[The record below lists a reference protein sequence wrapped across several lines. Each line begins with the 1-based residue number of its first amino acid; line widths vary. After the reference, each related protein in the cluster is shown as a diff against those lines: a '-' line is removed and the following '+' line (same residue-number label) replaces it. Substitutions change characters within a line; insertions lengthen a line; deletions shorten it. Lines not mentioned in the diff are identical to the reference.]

1 MLSSAS
7 DPDLFSDAYPAR
19 ITALTEE
26 RKAGTKIVG
35 TFCLYVPDE
44 IIYAAG
50 ADRMILCGGS
60 NALIPPADEFLPR
73 SLCPLIRS
81 SFGSIL
87 TRNDPTT
94 AACPHVA
101 LVDLVIGE
109 TTCDGKKKMFELL
122 ADLVPT
128 HLIDL
133 PQKPDTP
140 GALLYFT
147 SELQKFCRV
156 MEELTG
162 NLVTDEAL
170 WKEIRDANR
179 TRRLLMRLFSLRRQ
193 NPPSIEGV
201 TVIRMMQ
208 RQFQLHPAEFRRR
221 LEALVTRLEALQG
234 TNPERTAKR
243 PRILF
248 SGCPVT
254 AGNMKVPEIIEERGG
269 VIVVEESCTGTRS
282 FWHLV
287 DEDEERDPLVALAE
301 RYLQIP
307 CACMTPNDRRI
318 EHILDLVRQY
328 SVDGV
333 VYSTL
338 QNCHGYN
345 TERHRVQ
352 QALREVGVPMLAI
365 ETDYG
370 DADREQIG
378 VRVDAF
384 LEMIQ

>member
-1 MLSSAS
+1 MLSPAS
-7 DPDLFSDAYPAR
+7 DPDLFADAYPAR
-19 ITALTEE
+19 IATLAEE
-26 RKAGTKIVG
+26 KEAGTKIVG
-35 TFCLYVPDE
+35 TLCLYVPDE

-50 ADRMILCGGS
+50 ADRVILCGGS
-60 NALIPPADEFLPR
+60 SALISAADEFLPR

-81 SFGSIL
+81 SFGAIV
-87 TRNDPTT
+87 TRDHLDTN
-94 AACPHVA
+94 ACPHVA
-101 LVDLVIGE
+101 LVDLVVGE

-128 HLIDL
+128 YVIDL

-140 GALLYFT
+140 GALLYFA
-147 SELQKFCRV
+147 SELKKFCRV

-162 NLVTDEAL
+162 NQVTDEQL
-170 WKEIRDANR
+170 WKEIRDANK

-193 NPPSIEGV
+193 NPPPIEGMA
-201 TVIRMMQ
+201 VIRIMQ
-208 RQFQLHPAEFRRR
+208 RQFQLHPEEFRRR
-221 LEALVTRLEALQG
+221 LETLVKELEAQQG
-234 TNPERTAKR
+234 TGLEKGVKR

-254 AGNMKVPEIIEERGG
+254 AGNQKVPEIIEERGG
-269 VIVVEESCTGTRS
+269 VIVAEESCTGTRS

-287 DEDEERDPLVALAE
+287 DENEKREPLTALAE

-318 EHILDLVRQY
+318 DHILELVRQF
-328 SVDGV
+328 SADGV
-333 VYSTL
+333 VYATL

-352 QALREVGVPMLAI
+352 QALRGVGVPMLAI

>member
-1 MLSSAS
+1 MQSPAS
-7 DPDLFSDAYPAR
+7 DPDLFADAYPAR
-19 ITALTEE
+19 IAALAEE
-26 RKAGTKIVG
+26 KRAGTKIVG

-50 ADRMILCGGS
+50 ADRVILCGGS
-60 NALIPPADEFLPR
+60 SALIPAADEFLPR

-81 SFGSIL
+81 SFGAIV
-87 TRNDPTT
+87 TRNNPGTE
-94 AACPHVA
+94 ACPHVA
-101 LVDLVIGE
+101 LVDLVVGE
-109 TTCDGKKKMFELL
+109 TTCDGKKKMYELL

-128 HLIDL
+128 YVIDL

-140 GALLYFT
+140 EALLYFT
-147 SELQKFCRV
+147 SELKKFCRV

-162 NLVTDEAL
+162 NLVTDEKL

-179 TRRLLMRLFSLRRQ
+179 TRHLLMRLSTLRRQ
-193 NPPSIEGV
+193 NPPPIGGV
-201 TVIRMMQ
+201 AVIRVMQ
-208 RQFQLHPAEFRRR
+208 RQFQLHPDDFRRR
-221 LEALVTRLEALQG
+221 LEALVTGLEAQQG
-234 TNPERTAKR
+234 TGQEKAVKG
-243 PRILF
+243 PRILI

-254 AGNMKVPEIIEERGG
+254 AGNQKVPEIIEERGG

-287 DEDEERDPLVALAE
+287 DENEGKDPLTALAE

-318 EHILDLVRQY
+318 EHILELVRQF

-333 VYSTL
+333 VYATL

-352 QALREVGVPMLAI
+352 QALRGVGVPMLAI